1 MEEVVNR
8 ARRVIAP
15 SLISMV
21 THIIFALFLYF
32 LASSQPASGATEAP
46 VSNM

>member
-15 SLISMV
+15 SLISRV
-21 THIIFALFLYF
+21 TLIIFVLLFYLI
-32 LASSQPASGATEAP
+32 SSTPAGGATEAP
-46 VSNM
+46 APNM